1 MVILVYSC
9 DNNSDLWFPFYHC
22 MEKYYPNHPQIIY
35 KTERVKNPYYKT
47 ISKNYPI
54 DKWTKG
60 IRETLEEIDDEL
72 VLFMADDIFIRKKVD
87 TKRIDY
93 LVKNFKGACINFEKS
108 FDNNDT
114 ATNLNGIK
122 LRSKGS
128 LYEMSIMC
136 GLWNKEALI
145 DIMGVDKTPW
155 ELEDTYKNEKYDF
168 YINSGDYIID
178 WGYETWNYV
187 GIKRGKW
194 CKETKYFF
202 DSEGIEIDYDKRDFA

>member
-1 MVILVYSC
+1 
-9 DNNSDLWFPFYHC
+9 

-35 KTERVKNPYYKT
+35 KTEKVKNPYYKT
-47 ISKNYPI
+47 ISKNYPL
-54 DKWTKG
+54 DKWTRG
-60 IRETLEEIDDEL
+60 IKETLEEIDDEL
-72 VLFMADDIFIRKKVD
+72 ILFMADDIFIRKKVD

-108 FDNNDT
+108 FDNNDIT
-114 ATNLNGIK
+114 TNLNGIK

-145 DIMGVDKTPW
+145 DIMSVDKTPW

-168 YINSGDYIID
+168 YINSGEYIID
-178 WGYETWNYV
+178 WGYETWKYV
-187 GIKRGKW
+187 GLKKGKW

-202 DSEGIEIDYDKRDFA
+202 DNEGIEIDYDKRGFA